1 MSELP
6 GWIMEIV
13 NNSLSE
19 KKPVSVSRNSFLEKV
34 LGESEMQKLNGW
46 SKQTFF
52 LGTTDDEK
60 PEAPR
65 KSWKAL
71 LQDENLTVWNTG
83 GGIYVENGNASQ
95 TATFNIQGTL
105 VSGNSAGSAMD
116 FWHKKGK

>member
-83 GGIYVENGNASQ
+83 GGIYVEKKLPNGIKMLTRRLTKTEVKEIENKWPEVGFPS
-95 TATFNIQGTL
+95 
-105 VSGNSAGSAMD
+105 D
-116 FWHKKGK
+116 